1 LHFHTASINLFF
13 SFPAEPGISPISQD
27 FTFTTV
33 HALFSEGRV
42 DTVEALAYIRRS
54 FEIDNLRLGNFEVR
68 PAPVSP

>member
-27 FTFTTV
+27 FTFATIRE
-33 HALFSEGRV
+33 AFSEGRV
-42 DTVEALAYIRRS
+42 DAVEALAHIRRS
-54 FEIDNLRLGNFEVR
+54 FEVDNLRLGDFEVR